1 MDLSLSAQLEKKFDA
16 LADAYQQA
24 KTLIL
29 YVEELDISSR
39 SNLQVV
45 KELRDACDHIMRFF
59 ISRKGKPS
67 ASDLIAIQDSNLGN
81 IDKALG
87 HIYRATF
94 DALDG
99 AILSVKHSINIELL
113 RFPPHIIA
121 DVIKDYWQIKL
132 ELNRLVME
140 ITSIRDRKEV
150 NENTGSLLNEYV
162 KNVHQMSEVY
172 RKIIYS
178 GPVLEEAYV
187 AAKKKEK
194 REQKAALRIK
204 IIGGLVVL
212 IIGLVLGIILGKLQ
226 FNISTIQP
234 APTVQPAPT
243 IQPAPT
249 KQPAPTQQPNATK

>member
-1 MDLSLSAQLEKKFDA
+1 MNLSLSTQEEKKFEA
-16 LADAYQQA
+16 LADAYKQA

-29 YVEELDISSR
+29 YVEELDVSSR
-39 SNLQVV
+39 SNLQIV
-45 KELRDACDHIMRFF
+45 KELRDACDHLMRFF
-59 ISRKGKPS
+59 ISRKGKLL
-67 ASDLIAIQDSNLGN
+67 ASDLVAIHNSNLGN

-99 AILSVKHSINIELL
+99 AILSIKHSINIELL

-132 ELNRLVME
+132 ELSRLVME

-150 NENTGSLLNEYV
+150 NENTGDLLNEYV

-172 RKIIYS
+172 RKIIHA

-194 REQKAALRIK
+194 REHKAALRIK

-212 IIGLVLGIILGKLQ
+212 IIGLILGV
-226 FNISTIQP
+226 IIGRIQP
-234 APTVQPAPT
+234 NAPT
-243 IQPAPT
+243 IQPDAT
-249 KQPAPTQQPNATK
+249 TQSASPK